1 MKKKIILSIFCCLSV
16 LLIATGCSN
25 KSTQSDIE
33 QYLKKYYPNESF
45 KIVSEEN
52 VDNIKTSGNCS
63 TDKSGYKYTIVSNDT
78 NIEFVVEDVYEASS
92 YGTCDYDLSDNYYQ
106 IALEKYI
113 TDFNDYRISLD
124 THMLNSDVK
133 VDYKDFQS
141 INEISNVLYNFKTY
155 YESKNP
161 FIEKADVSVYIYNS
175 DNYLGSISL
184 SYNNKEISLDSISKE
199 ISNLLQ

>member
-1 MKKKIILSIFCCLSV
+1 MKKIIFSLIIV
-16 LLIATGCSN
+16 LGITGCGN
-25 KSTQSDIE
+25 KSTQNDIE
-33 QYLKKYYPNESF
+33 QYLKKHYPKESF

-52 VDNIKTSGNCS
+52 IDNIKTSGNCS

-78 NIEFVVEDVYEASS
+78 NIEFVIEDVYEASS

-113 TDFNDYRISLD
+113 TDFNDSRISLD

-161 FIEKADVSVYIYNS
+161 FIEKANVDVFIYNS
-175 DNYLGSISL
+175 RSYLGTITL
-184 SYNNKEISLDSISKE
+184 SYNNKEITLDSINKE
-199 ISNLLQ
+199 ISNFLQ

>member
-1 MKKKIILSIFCCLSV
+1 MKKIIFSLIIV
-16 LLIATGCSN
+16 LGITGCGN

-45 KIVSEEN
+45 EIVSEEN
-52 VDNIKTSGNCS
+52 IDNIKTSGNCS
-63 TDKSGYKYTIVSNDT
+63 TDKSGYKYTIVSKDT
-78 NIEFVVEDVYEASS
+78 NIEFVIEDIYEASS

-113 TDFNDYRISLD
+113 TDFNDSRISLD
-124 THMLNSDVK
+124 THMLNSDIK

-161 FIEKADVSVYIYNS
+161 FIEKADVFVYIYNS
-175 DNYLGSISL
+175 GNYLGFISL
-184 SYNNKEISLDSISKE
+184 SYNNKEITLDSINKE

>member
-1 MKKKIILSIFCCLSV
+1 MKKIIFSLIIV
-16 LLIATGCSN
+16 LGITGCGN

-45 KIVSEEN
+45 EIVSEEN
-52 VDNIKTSGNCS
+52 IDNIKTSGNCS
-63 TDKSGYKYTIVSNDT
+63 TDKSGYKYTIVSKDT
-78 NIEFVVEDVYEASS
+78 NIEFVIEDIYEASS

-113 TDFNDYRISLD
+113 TDFNDSRISLD
-124 THMLNSDVK
+124 THMLNSDIK
-133 VDYKDFQS
+133 VDYKNFQS

-175 DNYLGSISL
+175 GNYLGFISL
-184 SYNNKEISLDSISKE
+184 SYNNKEITLDSINKE